1 MATPSLKWDASDVA
15 LKVTTASGGVV
26 TMSFPDRA
34 TDVSFNMPLTA
45 LTNPMTTAGDVIV
58 ATTDGVPA
66 RVAIG
71 TNGQVLQSDGTTA
84 VWATLSY
91 LTNPMTTAQDII
103 VGGLSGAATRLAVGT
118 DGQVLSVTS
127 GEVAWV
133 EPSAGFT
140 NPMTTAQDIIVG
152 GAGGAAGRLAVGAE
166 GQVLTVS
173 SGVVAWTNAPTG
185 FTNPM
190 TSEGDIILGG
200 ALGAASRLGIGTN
213 GQVLTS
219 NGTTASWSSPSS
231 GFSNPM
237 TTLGDIITAD
247 TGGTAKRVGIGTE
260 GQVLKVVSGEPGW
273 ANESAGSLGSRSTVS
288 HTTASIDAN
297 ASEDFTLAVTKMANI
312 LKVTADYPCWV
323 RMYGT
328 SAARTAD
335 ASRLITEDPD
345 TGVGL
350 YGEWASTSGALSVTC
365 SPIPCFQNSDTTPAN
380 TAYMTVKNL
389 DSTARAI
396 SIGVTFVGL
405 EA

>member
-34 TDVSFNMPLTA
+34 SDVAFNMPLTA

-71 TNGQVLQSDGTTA
+71 TNGQVLQSNGTTA

-91 LTNPMTTAQDII
+91 LTNPMTTDGDLI
-103 VGGLSGAATRLAVGT
+103 VGGASGVPSRLAKGTDAQVLTIVSGGVAWADATGGTGGFENPMTTAGDLILGGTAGAATRLA
-118 DGQVLSVTS
+118 
-127 GEVAWV
+127 
-133 EPSAGFT
+133 
-140 NPMTTAQDIIVG
+140 
-152 GAGGAAGRLAVGAE
+152 
-166 GQVLTVS
+166 
-173 SGVVAWTNAPTG
+173 
-185 FTNPM
+185 
-190 TSEGDIILGG
+190 
-200 ALGAASRLGIGTN
+200 IGTT
-213 GQVLTS
+213 GKVLTS
-219 NGTTASWSSPSS
+219 NGTTATWEAPAT

-247 TGGTAKRVGIGTE
+247 TGGTAKRVGVGSE
-260 GQVLKVVSGEPGW
+260 GQILKVVSGEPAW
-273 ANESAGSLGSRSTVS
+273 CNVSTGSLSSRSTVS
-288 HTTASIDAN
+288 HTTSSLAAN
-297 ASEDFTLAVTKMANI
+297 ASEDFTLAITKMANI

-323 RMYGT
+323 RLYGT
-328 SAARTAD
+328 AAARTAD
-335 ASRLITEDPD
+335 ASRLITADPA
-345 TGVGL
+345 TGIGL
-350 YGEWASTSGALSVTC
+350 YGEWVSKSGALSVTC

-380 TAYMTVKNL
+380 TAYLTVKNL

-396 SIGVTFVGL
+396 PVGVTFVGL

>member
-34 TDVSFNMPLTA
+34 SDVAFNMPLTA

-71 TNGQVLQSDGTTA
+71 TNGQVLQSDGNTA

-91 LTNPMTTAQDII
+91 LTNPMATAQDLI
-103 VGGLSGAATRLAVGT
+103 VGGASGAPTRLAVGT
-118 DGQVLSVTS
+118 EGQVLSVTS

-133 EPSAGFT
+133 EPSA
-140 NPMTTAQDIIVG
+140 
-152 GAGGAAGRLAVGAE
+152 
-166 GQVLTVS
+166 
-173 SGVVAWTNAPTG
+173 G

-247 TGGTAKRVGIGTE
+247 TGGTAKRVGVGSE
-260 GQVLKVVSGEPGW
+260 GQILKVVSGEPAWGDV
-273 ANESAGSLGSRSTVS
+273 STGSLSSRSTVS
-288 HTTASIDAN
+288 HTTSSLAAN
-297 ASEDFTLAVTKMANI
+297 ASEDFTLAITKMANI

-323 RMYGT
+323 RLYGT
-328 SAARTAD
+328 AAARTAD
-335 ASRLITEDPD
+335 ASRLITADPA
-345 TGVGL
+345 TGIGL
-350 YGEWASTSGALSVTC
+350 YGEWVSTSGALSVTC

-380 TAYMTVKNL
+380 TAYLTVKNL

-396 SIGVTFVGL
+396 PVGVTFVGL